1 MYPVNKILAS
11 LLLLE
16 HVAYHTTGTL
26 TVIDT
31 TPETVSLGKSI
42 KIKDYKLI
50 SPYNFVST

>member
-42 KIKDYKLI
+42 TIKDYKLI
-50 SPYNFVST
+50 SPYI